1 LCFAHVGGGIVF
13 DSDPYDE
20 WLETMNKLGS
30 NTHTI
35 ASAEKVYAR
44 LQSKSETGVPGKA
57 DEPEVFDG
65 GSSGKK
71 AHIDF
76 AAG

>member
-1 LCFAHVGGGIVF
+1 MCLARVGGGIVF

-35 ASAEKVYAR
+35 TSAEKLYAR
-44 LQSKSETGVPGKA
+44 LQSKSGTGVPGEA
-57 DEPEVFDG
+57 VSDG